1 MSLNLHY
8 FKVGNIIIFLNIIMF
23 LNIIISA

>member
-8 FKVGNIIIFLNIIMF
+8 L
-23 LNIIISA
+23 